1 LTEESAHVDTTPIST
16 ELARLITLGTTEHE
30 LLLMGRKF
38 PELTSGELS
47 AALQGATAAAE
58 KQAARR
64 H

>member
-1 LTEESAHVDTTPIST
+1 
-16 ELARLITLGTTEHE
+16 
-30 LLLMGRKF
+30 MGRKF